1 MTYLPSRSPEPE
13 TRVKCTTTD
22 DARGRAGQPEK
33 RRLGLGLGLGIGMA
47 DWRGRAGEGLIS
59 AKPQPG
65 AGDDDGGRWEG
76 EPGAEIRVRDL

>member
-1 MTYLPSRSPEPE
+1 
-13 TRVKCTTTD
+13 
-22 DARGRAGQPEK
+22 
-33 RRLGLGLGLGIGMA
+33 MA

-65 AGDDDGGRWEG
+65 AGDDDRGRWEG

>member
-1 MTYLPSRSPEPE
+1 
-13 TRVKCTTTD
+13 
-22 DARGRAGQPEK
+22 
-33 RRLGLGLGLGIGMA
+33 MA

-76 EPGAEIRVRDL
+76 ESESGERRLGLGICD

>member
-1 MTYLPSRSPEPE
+1 VTYLPSRSPEPE

-33 RRLGLGLGLGIGMA
+33 RRLGLGLGIGMA